1 MRTQERQIE
10 LYNQGFTK
18 TKNGNHMHGKAVD
31 VYPADM
37 IRNNR
42 LENPTK
48 EDIKKWE
55 SFAKDVKQEAK
66 KEGIEIE
73 WGGDWKDA
81 WDRPHFEIKN

>member
-1 MRTQERQIE
+1 
-10 LYNQGFTK
+10 
-18 TKNGNHMHGKAVD
+18 MHGKAVD

-55 SFAKDVKQEAK
+55 AFAKDVKQEAK
-66 KEGIEIE
+66 NEGIEIE
-73 WGGDWKDA
+73 WGRDWKDA
-81 WDRPHFEIKN
+81 WDRPRFEIKN